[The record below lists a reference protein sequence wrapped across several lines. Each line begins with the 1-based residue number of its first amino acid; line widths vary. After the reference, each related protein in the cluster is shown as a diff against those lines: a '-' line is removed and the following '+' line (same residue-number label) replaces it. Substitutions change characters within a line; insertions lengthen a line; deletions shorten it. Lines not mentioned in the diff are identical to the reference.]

1 MFKHN
6 IAVSIATGKLSS
18 LLRFRHASIRT
29 QMLLI
34 VLVPALLA
42 ELGLAGYFANRS
54 ITAAEQALAER
65 ASDAAHH
72 LAATLPYA
80 LVGGNEILVNH
91 MVQTE
96 QIRSQLAYVVVMD
109 AQGKR
114 IAAVGDSGIVSAAN
128 PASLLAPSKMASP
141 RNGPGLLWQ
150 DGYLS
155 AQQSIRLPAPERRD
169 GQRRS
174 LMDSDPLRAEARA
187 ESYAPNAAQSVHDAV
202 WGQVRVGVGLAQLA
216 EYRRHIFIRALLLVL
231 SALTLTGMLAWHLS
245 NWLAGQLRHMGEA
258 VERIAQGDLQV
269 RADVAAGGEIG
280 TLAAGI
286 NQMAE
291 VLQTNQ
297 SELEIRIAHAT
308 ADLAA
313 KKEEAERANI
323 AKSRFFAAASHDLRQ
338 PLHALTLFVTAL
350 KERNQQP
357 ETKKL
362 VDNIEAS
369 TAAMELLFN
378 ALLDISK
385 LDAGVIEVHPVHFP
399 AQQMLEDLR
408 SQFAPVAKEK
418 GLQLRIRNC
427 PGYLYSDPLLLERV
441 LINLVSNAI
450 RYTDRGGVLVGCR
463 PRRGSVQLS
472 VWDTGRGIPVEQQ
485 QNVFQEF
492 VQLHNPER
500 DRSKG
505 LGLGLAIVSRLGRLL
520 GHRIGLRSRPNR
532 GSVFTI
538 DVPPGNPRLAQI
550 SLPFPIPG
558 TLAEDALVVL
568 VDDEEAILQ
577 GMAELFDNW
586 KLDLVAARSAEEALH
601 LLEGTGRTPDVI
613 VSDYRLP
620 GNSDGLQVI
629 ARLRQHFHSDIPA
642 VLVTGDTAPGTI
654 QAINQ
659 AGFPILHKPLRP
671 AKLRALL
678 THLIRQG
685 RASGN
690 QDA

>member
-1 MFKHN
+1 
-6 IAVSIATGKLSS
+6 
-18 LLRFRHASIRT
+18 
-29 QMLLI
+29 MLLI
-34 VLVPALLA
+34 ALVPALLV
-42 ELGLAGYFANRS
+42 ELGLAGYFADRCV
-54 ITAAEQALAER
+54 TAAEQALAES

-72 LAATLPYA
+72 LAATLPDA
-80 LVGGNEILVNH
+80 LAGGNEILVNH
-91 MVQTE
+91 LLQTE
-96 QIRSQLAYVVVMD
+96 QIRSQLAYVVVVG
-109 AQGKR
+109 AQGRR
-114 IAAVGDSGIVSAAN
+114 IAAVGDSGMVSTAN
-128 PASLLAPSKMASP
+128 PASLLAPSTMAAASKDASSELDSAW
-141 RNGPGLLWQ
+141 NTPGLLRQ

-155 AQQSIRLPAPERRD
+155 AQQSFWLPAPERRD

-174 LMDSDPLRAEARA
+174 LKDSEPLRAETRA
-187 ESYAPNAAQSVHDAV
+187 ESYAPNAAQSVRGIA
-202 WGQVRVGVGLAQLA
+202 WGQVAQLA
-216 EYRRHIFIRALLLVL
+216 EYRRHTFIRALLLVL

-269 RADVAAGGEIG
+269 RAEVAAGGEIG

-291 VLQTNQ
+291 VLQANQ
-297 SELEIRIAHAT
+297 SELEIRITHAT

-350 KERNQQP
+350 RERNQQP

-399 AQQMLEDLR
+399 AQHMLDDLR

-427 PGYLYSDPLLLERV
+427 PGYLYGDPLLLERV

-450 RYTDRGGVLVGCR
+450 RYSDRGGVLVGCR

-500 DRSKG
+500 DRSEG

-550 SLPFPIPG
+550 SLPSPIPG

-629 ARLRQHFHSDIPA
+629 ARLREHFHSDIPA

-685 RASGN
+685 RASGS